1 MIQDKKWNITNKIT
15 IHHASH
21 ENMLINWFIIMQ
33 EVKNQVTLH
42 HPLHDIMLINL
53 LNVTI
58 TIRQEIYYSIKL
70 PNTKKEMKL
79 YSTKSLKKNMM
90 K

>member
-1 MIQDKKWNITNKIT
+1 
-15 IHHASH
+15 
-21 ENMLINWFIIMQ
+21 MQ

-70 PNTKKEMKL
+70 PNTKKEIVPIMSSNRMQIVKC
-79 YSTKSLKKNMM
+79 
-90 K
+90 

>member
-1 MIQDKKWNITNKIT
+1 
-15 IHHASH
+15 
-21 ENMLINWFIIMQ
+21 MQ